1 MASQHEQEEAYDKI
15 LTASLQRIVEFLKY
29 AEAKNGALLTL
40 ASFWA
45 LASINLL
52 ASRSLYPDDLARA
65 QQFRAEAAS
74 SPERQEALRRRQK
87 KVSGS

>member
-52 ASRSLYPDDLARA
+52 AVERPIPENYRLALLWA
-65 QQFRAEAAS
+65 LPFFIAAGLAAMLS
-74 SPERQEALRRRQK
+74 FSPRMRLR
-87 KVSGS
+87 